1 MKHIYRFLT
10 IVVAAMFAFA
20 CATDTTQDL
29 GVDLAVDQTLIDIS
43 LDESRTHISD
53 KDGDEYPLF
62 WSEGDKIAVNGI
74 ASEALGAAAHG
85 KKSAQF
91 TINAALDYPLDI
103 VYPAPAEGA
112 TAAEGL
118 RVVSFQAMQNYT
130 AGTFANGSAPMYAH
144 VAANGDAI
152 ALNHLAGV
160 LSIAPKG
167 EDVTLSAISIEAES
181 GKLAGNFDL
190 DCATG
195 EMTAH
200 ANASSSVTVSFGEGL
215 TLGAEPTPIYIAVPA
230 GNYGIV
236 TVTLYTATDNM
247 TVSFATSGSKAIKAG
262 IVRQF
267 PEFDYIASSTD
278 SDTFL
283 IYDEASL
290 RQFAEKAA
298 DFAPYTKAKVVA
310 NIDMTG
316 KQWSPVSGFGEYE
329 FDGGNKDIKGLTAP
343 LFDTTATSIKNVRL
357 VDIDMTVTGADVA
370 PLACTIS
377 SENAVV
383 ENCYVSGKFTIDAA
397 TPTVIHDEA
406 LHYATMVSYSV
417 STKEFS
423 NLTAD
428 VEIVAKGDY
437 GNAIT
442 RIGGV
447 LGKHQGKL
455 SNATNL
461 GPITFEGK
469 IGDTPMLSGVAY
481 CCYGGM
487 VNCINQATITAKGTL
502 GKNLMMSGV
511 ASYTQGTVS
520 ECKNYGDIVTDC
532 ESVGDIYI
540 SGLFSRTY
548 TSAVT
553 ANKCYN
559 YGNITIKGK
568 AGHSRIAGL
577 VEEDW
582 NRDMT
587 FNNCHNYGNITLEE
601 NTQITAALVISG
613 LFAYRNDDTDLTF
626 TNCSNNGHITIKSGT
641 SINGNVQL
649 GGLCAY
655 CVSNNASYKTTFTS
669 CINYGSISIESG
681 ATSTAIYAGGLV
693 GNKTSASKVYFD
705 SCTNKGDIN
714 HQGTCTGVFQA
725 AGILGTFTG
734 SAATFGVKNTVLNE
748 GTLTIGGSAKG
759 NVRIG
764 GIAGAYAQTWSTD
777 SAGAII
783 WNKGAINVSMV
794 NNGTAS
800 ATSFLVGGIMG
811 AMGQSN
817 PGGVTWYSECDI
829 NVTSS
834 NVYVGGLVG
843 SQTGSGSKDVKNAYC
858 YSNVKA
864 LNASGVGML
873 TGAARSKLF
882 NSCGV
887 GGSIQKPG
895 MSDAVTLDIENF
907 HNYVYNAEVARETI
921 INTDGIGYISAIDE
935 TPSFSVPA
943 KIGTVEELLAL
954 SANPTGDI
962 TLTADIDLTNVDWTP
977 IENYAG
983 TFDGDNHKIIGLKAP
998 LFGSTTAVLNLK
1010 NVHLTNVNI
1019 NYTSE
1024 EQFYLGALA
1033 CHIEGATSTIRNC
1046 SAEGNITININKAAT
1061 NTYYVGGIIGRTTSS
1076 KNISGLVNRINF
1088 TTEGDIFTI
1097 YLAGCVGTAPN
1108 SILDNCQNYGTLT
1121 LNNAVGG
1128 SHLIGGVVATCKG
1141 VTNCTNGSSKVGEKQ
1156 VLGKITFNGDHYGT
1170 ATRYIDLAGV
1180 CAFTNATATV
1190 AADCKNYGSIVAGG
1204 SVTNGSN
1211 TMLRV
1216 GGVFTNAER
1225 IGNGA
1230 VTNCENYGNIIVTHK
1245 NPGAKNSMVSG
1256 VCTVIGVGIDLLELS
1271 NLHNYG
1277 DITVT
1282 KEASFNK
1289 NLLLGGIMNVF
1300 DNPRTYK
1307 NLYNHGN
1314 ITLEDGLM
1322 IGGELYLGGVTGRLK
1337 TEAAGEFEGTL
1348 ANEGT
1353 ISIGAT
1359 VTSNACIGGVFGY
1372 YGKPKVAA
1380 NVINLGDIN
1389 FTGTLK
1395 SVYYIGGVCGGS
1407 ETAGSIT
1414 NAKCYCNIYCPD
1426 YAAGFIFGKERS
1438 ETTIAKNCAV
1448 GGIRVKEWDESD
1460 AEPVAKGTKLN
1471 ASNYFDHIYTAIPAW
1486 DNADYDGCT
1495 LLTKKP
1501 SLQ

>member
-1 MKHIYRFLT
+1 MKNSIKLLMGF
-10 IVVAAMFAFA
+10 VAGLFAFA
-20 CATDTTQDL
+20 CTTDTTDDVSINL
-29 GVDLAVDQTLIDIS
+29 NVDKTIVDIS
-43 LDESRTHISD
+43 LDESRTHIGD
-53 KDGDEYPLF
+53 KDGDEYPLY

-74 ASEALGAAAHG
+74 ASEALGVAAHG

-91 TINAALDYPLDI
+91 TINAALEYPLDI

-112 TAAEGL
+112 TAADGL
-118 RVVSFQAMQNYT
+118 RVVSFQSVQKYV

-152 ALNHLAGV
+152 AINHLAGV

-167 EDVTLSAISIEAES
+167 EGVTLVAMSIEAES

-190 DCATG
+190 DCTTG
-195 EMTAH
+195 ALTAH
-200 ANASSSVTVSFGEGL
+200 ANASSSVSVSFGEGL

-230 GNYGIV
+230 GNYGMI

-247 TVSFATSGSKAIKAG
+247 VVSFDTSASKAIKAG

-267 PEFDYIASSTD
+267 PAFDYAANSTD
-278 SDTFL
+278 TDTFL

-290 RQFAEKAA
+290 RRFAEKAA
-298 DFAPYTKAKVVA
+298 DFAPYTKAKVMA

-316 KQWSPVSGFGEYE
+316 KEWTPIANFGEFE

-343 LFDTTATSIKNVRL
+343 LFDITGASIKNVRL
-357 VDIDMTVTGADVA
+357 VDIDMTVTGSDAA
-370 PLACTIS
+370 ALACSIAA
-377 SENAVV
+377 ENSVV
-383 ENCYVSGKFTIDAA
+383 QDCYVSGKFTIDAA
-397 TPTVIHDEA
+397 TPAYIHGEA
-406 LHYATMVSYSV
+406 LHYASV
-417 STKEFS
+417 IGHSASTKEFS

-428 VEIVAKGDY
+428 VELVVKGNL
-437 GNAIT
+437 GEKLT
-442 RIGGV
+442 RIAGIIGF
-447 LGKHQGKL
+447 HTGKL

-461 GPITFEGK
+461 GSITFEGK
-469 IGDTPMLSGVAY
+469 IDGTPMLSGVAH
-481 CCYGGM
+481 CCSGGM
-487 VNCINQATITAKGTL
+487 INCTNQGAITARGTL
-502 GKNLMMSGV
+502 NNNLMISGV
-511 ASYTQGTVS
+511 ASYGQGTIS
-520 ECKNYGDIVTDC
+520 ECKNYGDILIDNSST
-532 ESVGDIYI
+532 GDLFI
-540 SGLFSRTY
+540 SGIVSRTY
-548 TSAVT
+548 NAAITVE
-553 ANKCYN
+553 KCHN
-559 YGNITIKGK
+559 YGNISVKGTV
-568 AGHSRIAGL
+568 AHSRIAGL
-577 VEEDW
+577 IEEDW
-582 NRDMT
+582 DNNAT
-587 FNNCHNYGNITLEE
+587 FTNCHNHGNITLEE
-601 NTQITAALVISG
+601 NTQVTSSLVISG
-613 LFAYRNDDTDLTF
+613 LCGYRNDATDFTF

-641 SINGNVQL
+641 SVNGNVQL
-649 GGLCAY
+649 GGLAAY
-655 CVSNNASYKTTFTS
+655 CVSNSANYKTTFTS
-669 CINYGSISIESG
+669 CTNNGSINIESG
-681 ATSTAIYAGGLV
+681 ATSTAMYVGGLV
-693 GNKTSASKVYFD
+693 GNKASASKIYLD
-705 SCTNKGDIN
+705 GCTNKGDIN
-714 HQGTCTGVFQA
+714 YQGTCKEAFQA
-725 AGILGTFTG
+725 AGILACYSG

-764 GIAGAYAQTWSTD
+764 GITGAFAQTWSSD
-777 SAGAII
+777 SAGATV
-783 WNKGAINVSMV
+783 WNKGAINISMV
-794 NNGTAS
+794 NNATPS

-829 NVTSS
+829 NVTSQS
-834 NVYVGGLVG
+834 VYVGGLVG
-843 SQTGSGSKDVKNAYC
+843 SQTGSGTKDVKNAYC
-858 YSNVKA
+858 YSNIKA
-864 LNASGVGML
+864 VNTANVGML

-882 NSCGV
+882 KSCGV
-887 GGSIQKPG
+887 GGSIQKSG
-895 MSDAVTLDIENF
+895 MSEAVTLNIENF
-907 HNYVYNAEVARETI
+907 HSYAYGADAERETI

-935 TPSFSVPA
+935 TPSFSLPT

-954 SANPTGDI
+954 AANPTGDI
-962 TLTADIDLTNVDWTP
+962 TLTADIDLTDVEWTP

-1010 NVHLTNVNI
+1010 NIHLTDVNI
-1019 NYTSE
+1019 SFTSE

-1033 CHIEGATSTIRNC
+1033 CHIEGATSILRNC
-1046 SAEGNITININKAAT
+1046 SAEGNITLNIGKAST
-1061 NTYYVGGIIGRTTSS
+1061 NTYYVGGVVGRTATTKSV
-1076 KNISGLVNRINF
+1076 SGLVSRINF
-1088 TTEGDIFTI
+1088 TTTGEIFAL
-1097 YLAGCVGTAPN
+1097 YLGGCVGSASY
-1108 SILDNCQNYGTLT
+1108 SILDNCQNYGIKT
-1121 LNNAVGG
+1121 LNSRFGG
-1128 SHLIGGVVATCKG
+1128 SQLIGGVVSTCKG
-1141 VTNCTNGSSKVGEKQ
+1141 VTNCTNGSDKVGEKQ
-1156 VLGKITFNGDHYGT
+1156 VLGKIIYNGEHYGT

-1180 CAFTNATATV
+1180 CAFTNAEATV
-1190 AADCKNYGSIVAGG
+1190 ASDCKNYGTIEAGG
-1204 SVTNGSN
+1204 SVLSGSK

-1245 NPGAKNSMVSG
+1245 NPGSMNSMVSG
-1256 VCTVIGVGIDLLELS
+1256 VCSVIGIGLNLLELS

-1314 ITLEDGLM
+1314 ITIEEGVN

-1337 TEAAGEFEGTL
+1337 TDAAGEFEGTL

-1372 YGKPKVAA
+1372 YGKPKVATD
-1380 NVINLGDIN
+1380 VINLGDIN
-1389 FTGTLK
+1389 ITGTLK

-1414 NAKCYCNIYCPD
+1414 NAKCHCNIYSPN
-1426 YAAGFIFGKERS
+1426 YVPGFIFGKERS
-1438 ETTIAKNCAV
+1438 ETTIANNCAV
-1448 GGIRVKEWDESD
+1448 GGMLVKEWDDSD

-1471 ASNYFDHIYTAIPAW
+1471 ANNYFRYVYTAEPEW
-1486 DNADYDGCT
+1486 ENANYDGCT
-1495 LLTKKP
+1495 LLSQKP
-1501 SLQ
+1501 KLQ

>member
-1 MKHIYRFLT
+1 MKNIYRFLT
-10 IVVAAMFAFA
+10 IVVAAMLAFA
-20 CATDTTQDL
+20 CATDTTEEL
-29 GVDLAVDQTLIDIS
+29 SVNLAVDQTLIDIS

-91 TINAALDYPLDI
+91 TINAALEYPLDI

-112 TAAEGL
+112 TAADGL
-118 RVVSFQAMQNYT
+118 RVVSFQSVQKYV

-167 EDVTLSAISIEAES
+167 EGVTLSAISIEAES

-195 EMTAH
+195 EMSAQ
-200 ANASSSVTVSFGEGL
+200 ANASNCVTVSFGEGL
-215 TLGAEPTPIYIAVPA
+215 TLGAEPTPIYVAVPA

-236 TVTLYTATDNM
+236 TVTLYTPTDNM

-316 KQWSPVSGFGEYE
+316 KEWTPIANFGEFE

-343 LFDTTATSIKNVRL
+343 LFDITGASIKNVRL
-357 VDIDMTVTGADVA
+357 VDIDMTVTGSDAA
-370 PLACTIS
+370 ALACSIAA
-377 SENAVV
+377 ENSVV
-383 ENCYVSGKFTIDAA
+383 QDCYVSGKFTIDAA
-397 TPTVIHDEA
+397 TPAYIHGEA
-406 LHYATMVSYSV
+406 LHYASV
-417 STKEFS
+417 IGHSASTKEFS

-428 VEIVAKGDY
+428 VELVVKGNL
-437 GNAIT
+437 GEKLT
-442 RIGGV
+442 RIAGIIGF
-447 LGKHQGKL
+447 HTGKL

-461 GPITFEGK
+461 GSITFEGK
-469 IGDTPMLSGVAY
+469 IDGTPMLSGVAH
-481 CCYGGM
+481 CCSGGM
-487 VNCINQATITAKGTL
+487 INCTNQGAITARGTL
-502 GKNLMMSGV
+502 NNNLMISGV
-511 ASYTQGTVS
+511 ASYGQGTIS
-520 ECKNYGDIVTDC
+520 ECKNYGDILIDNSST
-532 ESVGDIYI
+532 GDLFI
-540 SGLFSRTY
+540 SGIVSRTY
-548 TSAVT
+548 NAAITVE
-553 ANKCYN
+553 KCHN
-559 YGNITIKGK
+559 YGNISVKGTV
-568 AGHSRIAGL
+568 AHSRIAGL
-577 VEEDW
+577 IEEDW
-582 NRDMT
+582 DNNAT
-587 FNNCHNYGNITLEE
+587 FTNCHNHGNITLEE
-601 NTQITAALVISG
+601 NTQVTSSLVISG
-613 LFAYRNDDTDLTF
+613 LCGYRNDATDFTF

-641 SINGNVQL
+641 SVNGNVQL
-649 GGLCAY
+649 GGLAAY
-655 CVSNNASYKTTFTS
+655 CVSNSANYKTTFTS
-669 CINYGSISIESG
+669 CTNNGSINIESG
-681 ATSTAIYAGGLV
+681 ATSTAMYVGGLV
-693 GNKTSASKVYFD
+693 GNKANASKIYLD
-705 SCTNKGDIN
+705 GCTNKGDIN
-714 HQGTCTGVFQA
+714 YQGTCKEAFQV
-725 AGILGTFTG
+725 AGILACYSGT
-734 SAATFGVKNTVLNE
+734 AATFGVKNTVLNE

-764 GIAGAYAQTWSTD
+764 GITGAFAQTWSSD
-777 SAGAII
+777 SAGATV
-783 WNKGAINVSMV
+783 WNKGTVNVSLV
-794 NNGTAS
+794 NNATPS

-829 NVTSS
+829 NVTSQS
-834 NVYVGGLVG
+834 VYVGGLVG
-843 SQTGSGSKDVKNAYC
+843 SQTGSGTKDVKNAYC
-858 YSNVKA
+858 YSNIKA
-864 LNASGVGML
+864 VNTANVGML

-882 NSCGV
+882 KSCGV
-887 GGSIQKPG
+887 GGTIQKSG
-895 MSDAVTLDIENF
+895 MSEAVTLNIENF
-907 HNYVYNAEVARETI
+907 HSYAYGADAGRDTI

-935 TPSFSVPA
+935 TPSFSLPT

-954 SANPTGDI
+954 AANPTGDI

-1010 NVHLTNVNI
+1010 NIHLTDVNI
-1019 NYTSE
+1019 SFTSE

-1033 CHIEGATSTIRNC
+1033 CHIEGATSILRNC
-1046 SAEGNITININKAAT
+1046 SAEGNITLNIGKAST

-1088 TTEGDIFTI
+1088 TTEGDIFSI
-1097 YLAGCVGTAPN
+1097 YLGGCVGSAPN
-1108 SILDNCQNYGTLT
+1108 SILDNCQNYGIKT
-1121 LNNAVGG
+1121 LNSRFGG
-1128 SHLIGGVVATCKG
+1128 SQLIGGVVSTCKG
-1141 VTNCTNGSSKVGEKQ
+1141 VTNCTNGSDKVGEKQ
-1156 VLGKITFNGDHYGT
+1156 VLGKIIYNGEHYGT

-1190 AADCKNYGSIVAGG
+1190 ASGCKNYGTIEAGG
-1204 SVTNGSN
+1204 SVLSGSK

-1245 NPGAKNSMVSG
+1245 NPGSMNSMVSG
-1256 VCTVIGVGIDLLELS
+1256 VCSVIGVGINLIELS
-1271 NLHNYG
+1271 NIHNYG

-1337 TEAAGEFEGTL
+1337 TDAAGEFEGTL

-1372 YGKPKVAA
+1372 YGKPKVATD
-1380 NVINLGDIN
+1380 VINLGDIN
-1389 FTGTLK
+1389 ITGTLK

-1414 NAKCYCNIYCPD
+1414 NAKCYCNIYSPE

-1438 ETTIAKNCAV
+1438 ETTIAKNCAI
-1448 GGIRVKEWDESD
+1448 GGMRVKEWDESD

-1471 ASNYFDHIYTAIPAW
+1471 ANNFFDHIYTATPEW

-1495 LLTKKP
+1495 VLTKKP

>member
-1 MKHIYRFLT
+1 MKNIYRFLT
-10 IVVAAMFAFA
+10 IVVAAMLAFA
-20 CATDTTQDL
+20 CATDTTEEL
-29 GVDLAVDQTLIDIS
+29 SVNLAVDQTLIDIS
-43 LDESRTHISD
+43 LDESRTHIGD
-53 KDGDEYPLF
+53 KDGDEYPLY

-74 ASEALGAAAHG
+74 ASEAIGAAAHG
-85 KKSAQF
+85 KKTAQF
-91 TINAALDYPLDI
+91 TINAVLDYPLDI
-103 VYPAPAEGA
+103 VYPAPAEGV
-112 TAAEGL
+112 TAADGL
-118 RVVSFQAMQNYT
+118 RVVSFQSVQKYV

-167 EDVTLSAISIEAES
+167 EGVTLSAISIEAES

-195 EMTAH
+195 EMSAQ
-200 ANASSSVTVSFGEGL
+200 ANASNCVTVSFDEGL

-230 GNYGIV
+230 GNYGVV

-267 PEFDYIASSTD
+267 PDFNYVANSTD

-290 RQFAEKAA
+290 RKFAEKAA
-298 DFAPYTKAKVVA
+298 DFAPYTKAKVMA

-316 KQWSPVSGFGEYE
+316 KEWTPIANFGEFE

-343 LFDTTATSIKNVRL
+343 LFDITGASIKNVRL
-357 VDIDMTVTGADVA
+357 VDIDMTVTGSDAA
-370 PLACTIS
+370 ALACSIAA
-377 SENAVV
+377 ENSVV
-383 ENCYVSGKFTIDAA
+383 QDCYVSGKFTVDAA
-397 TPTVIHDEA
+397 TPEYIHGEA
-406 LHYATMVSYSV
+406 LHYASV
-417 STKEFS
+417 IGHSASTKEFS

-428 VEIVAKGDY
+428 VELVVKGNL
-437 GNAIT
+437 GEKLT
-442 RIGGV
+442 RIAGIIG
-447 LGKHQGKL
+447 LHTGKL

-461 GPITFEGK
+461 GSITFEGE
-469 IGDTPMLSGVAY
+469 INETPIMSGVAHV
-481 CCYGGM
+481 CQGGM
-487 VNCINQATITAKGTL
+487 SKCTNRGAITASGSI
-502 GKNLMMSGV
+502 GKNLMISGV
-511 ASYTQGTVS
+511 ASYGQGTIS
-520 ECKNYGDIVTDC
+520 ECKNYGDILIDNSST
-532 ESVGDIYI
+532 GDLYI
-540 SGLFSRTY
+540 SGIVSRTY
-548 TSAVT
+548 NAAITVE
-553 ANKCYN
+553 KCHN
-559 YGNITIKGK
+559 YGNITIKGTV
-568 AGHSRIAGL
+568 AHSRIAGL
-577 VEEDW
+577 IEEDW
-582 NRDMT
+582 DNNAT
-587 FNNCHNYGNITLEE
+587 FTNCHNHGNITLDE
-601 NTQITAALVISG
+601 NTKVTASLVISG
-613 LFAYRNDDTDLTF
+613 LCGYRNDATDFTF

-641 SINGNVQL
+641 SVDGNVQL

-655 CVSNNASYKTTFTS
+655 CVSNSANYKTTFTS
-669 CINYGSISIESG
+669 CTNNGSINIESG
-681 ATSTAIYAGGLV
+681 ATCTGMYVGGLV
-693 GNKTSASKVYFD
+693 GNKANASKLYLD
-705 SCTNKGDIN
+705 GCTNKGDIN
-714 HQGTCTGVFQA
+714 YQGTCTGHFQA
-725 AGILGTFTG
+725 AGIVGTFSG
-734 SAATFGVKNTVLNE
+734 AAATLGVKNTVLNE

-764 GIAGAYAQTWSTD
+764 GITGAFAQTWSSD
-777 SAGAII
+777 SSGATV
-783 WNKGAINVSMV
+783 WNKGAINISMV
-794 NNGTAS
+794 NNTTPS

-817 PGGVTWYSECDI
+817 PGGVTWYSECDMNI
-829 NVTSS
+829 TSS
-834 NVYVGGLVG
+834 DVYVGGLVG
-843 SQTGSGSKDVKNAYC
+843 SQTGSGTKDVKNAYC

-864 LNASGVGML
+864 VNTAHVGMF

-887 GGSIQKPG
+887 GGSIQKSG
-895 MSDAVTLDIENF
+895 MSEAVTLNIENF
-907 HNYVYNAEVARETI
+907 HSYVYNAEVARETI

-935 TPSFSVPA
+935 TPSFSLPT
-943 KIGTVEELLAL
+943 KIGTAEELLAL
-954 SANPTGDI
+954 AANPSGDI

-1010 NVHLTNVNI
+1010 NIHLTDVNI

-1033 CHIEGATSTIRNC
+1033 CHIEGTTSTIRNC
-1046 SAEGNITININKAAT
+1046 SAEGNISLNIGKAST

-1128 SHLIGGVVATCKG
+1128 SHLIGGVVSTCKG
-1141 VTNCTNGSSKVGEKQ
+1141 VTNCTNGSDKVGEKQ

-1180 CAFTNATATV
+1180 CAFTNAEATV
-1190 AADCKNYGSIVAGG
+1190 ASGCKNYGSIVAGG
-1204 SVTNGSN
+1204 SVISGSK

-1245 NPGAKNSMVSG
+1245 NPGTKNSMVSG
-1256 VCTVIGVGIDLLELS
+1256 VCTVIGVGINLLELA

-1277 DITVT
+1277 DINVT

-1322 IGGELYLGGVTGRLK
+1322 IGGELYIGGVTGRLK

-1372 YGKPKVAA
+1372 YGKPKVATD
-1380 NVINLGDIN
+1380 VINLGDIN

-1414 NAKCYCNIYCPD
+1414 NAKCYCNIYSPE

-1438 ETTIAKNCAV
+1438 ETTIAQNCAV
-1448 GGIRVKEWDESD
+1448 GGMRVKEWDESD

-1471 ASNYFDHIYTAIPAW
+1471 ANNFFDHIYTATPEW
-1486 DNADYDGCT
+1486 DNANYDGCT
-1495 LLTKKP
+1495 LLTKRP